1 MTMCGIAKRCGMLL
15 AAGMLSAT
23 AAWAQ
28 SAPSPQPVPT
38 SAGPGRIICKSATSC
53 VLGVGT
59 PPSISYHIDAS
70 ALPDADKDRL
80 VKQCTAK
87 ATPCVATVTGSDTK
101 SGVKA
106 ASIKFYN

>member
-1 MTMCGIAKRCGMLL
+1 MNMFGIAARCGLI
-15 AAGMLSAT
+15 AGIMALSGGAT
-23 AAWAQ
+23 WAQ
-28 SAPSPQPVPT
+28 SAPAAT

-53 VLGVGT
+53 TLGVGT
-59 PPSISYHIDAS
+59 PPSISYRIDAS

-87 ATPCVATVTGSDTK
+87 ATPCVATVTGADA
-101 SGVKA
+101 GALIKA

>member
-1 MTMCGIAKRCGMLL
+1 MNMFGIARRCGVL
-15 AAGMLSAT
+15 AGVMALSAS

-28 SAPSPQPVPT
+28 SAPAPT
-38 SAGPGRIICKSATSC
+38 SAGPGRVICKSATSC
-53 VLGVGT
+53 TLGVGT
-59 PPSISYHIDAS
+59 PPSISYRIDAS

-87 ATPCVATVTGSDTK
+87 ATPCVATVTGADT
-101 SGVKA
+101 GTVIKA